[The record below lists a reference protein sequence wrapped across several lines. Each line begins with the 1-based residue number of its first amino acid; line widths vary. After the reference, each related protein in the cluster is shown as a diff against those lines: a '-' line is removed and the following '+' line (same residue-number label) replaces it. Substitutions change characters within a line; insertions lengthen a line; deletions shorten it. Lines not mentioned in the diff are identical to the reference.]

1 MSEKKTTKKSTRR
14 KGGGTIF
21 MAVGLLLL
29 IGALGLTIFNVWDDK
44 RAGKAA
50 DEVAFQLES
59 EIADLLENPDEHRF
73 LSGQLDGSMEP
84 DYVLT
89 PDMEMPVVKVKDV
102 WYQGLLKIPTLGL
115 SLPVMEKWSM
125 ENLKNTPCR
134 YAGSVYKDNMVIAGH
149 NYSRH
154 FHDLKYLDLGDAVQF
169 MDGEGNVFNY
179 QVDGIEILQPSQVEE
194 MTTGDYWDLT
204 LFTCTYGAGERVT
217 VRCSRV
223 DKADNAN
230 KADKADKK

>member
-1 MSEKKTTKKSTRR
+1 MSKKNVKKRSARR
-14 KGGGTIF
+14 KGRGTIF
-21 MAVGLLLL
+21 MAAGLLLL
-29 IGALGLTIFNVWDDK
+29 IGALGLTIFNIWDDK
-44 RAGKAA
+44 RAGQEA
-50 DEVAFQLES
+50 EIVASQLED
-59 EIADLLENPDEHRF
+59 EITEILENPDEHRF
-73 LSGQLDGSMEP
+73 LSGELDGTLVP

-89 PDMEMPVVKVKDV
+89 PDKEMPVIKVKNV
-102 WYQGLLKIPTLGL
+102 WYQGLLKIPALGL

-134 YAGSVYKDNMVIAGH
+134 YSGSVYKDNMVIAGH

-154 FHDLKYLDLGDAVQF
+154 FHDLKYLDQGDAVQF

-179 QVDGIEILQPSQVEE
+179 QVDGIEILQPDQVEE

-223 DKADNAN
+223 DKE
-230 KADKADKK
+230 

>member
-1 MSEKKTTKKSTRR
+1 MGEKNKAKKTSRR
-14 KGGGTIF
+14 KGRGGIF
-21 MAVGLLLL
+21 MTAGLLLL
-29 IGALGLTIFNVWDDK
+29 IAALGLTIFNIWDDK
-44 RAGKAA
+44 RAGREAEAVAA
-50 DEVAFQLES
+50 ELEE
-59 EIADLLENPDEHRF
+59 EITEILENPDEHRF
-73 LSGQLDGSMEP
+73 LTGELDGTLVP
-84 DYVLT
+84 DYELT
-89 PDMEMPVVKVKDV
+89 PDMEMPVIKVKDV
-102 WYQGLLKIPTLGL
+102 WYQGLLRISALGL

-134 YAGSVYKDNMVIAGH
+134 YSGSVYKDNMVIAGH

-154 FHDLKYLDLGDAVQF
+154 FHDLKYLDQGDSVQF

-179 QVDGIEILQPSQVEE
+179 VVDGIEILQPDQVEE

-223 DKADNAN
+223 DK
-230 KADKADKK
+230 K